1 MGTSQRL
8 WTGKESKLDEH
19 RVLWGEENIL
29 ELKVLDVH
37 DENIKCHWVV
47 QLQMAHSHYVHFILA
62 EKILVLAPP
71 FPMLPGIHF
80 LFQKKKLRDTILHG
94 T

>member
-8 WTGKESKLDEH
+8 WTGKDSKLDEH

-37 DENIKCHWVV
+37 DENIKCH
-47 QLQMAHSHYVHFILA
+47 
-62 EKILVLAPP
+62 
-71 FPMLPGIHF
+71 
-80 LFQKKKLRDTILHG
+80 
-94 T
+94 